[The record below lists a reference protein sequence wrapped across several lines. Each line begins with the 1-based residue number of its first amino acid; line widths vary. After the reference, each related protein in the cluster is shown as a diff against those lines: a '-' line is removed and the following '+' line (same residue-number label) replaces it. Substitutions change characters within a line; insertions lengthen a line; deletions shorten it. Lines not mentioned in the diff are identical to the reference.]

1 MKSDFSRFL
10 HSMLSHSDVKS
21 QPISSVSH
29 SGLGDASSPS
39 LSHSDLSDMSSP
51 SLSPSGLT
59 RWSRWNKFATL
70 LDLDTPIKSECDSLC
85 AGRSMVEMLGVLAII
100 GVLSVGAIS
109 GYSKAMM
116 KYRLNKQAEQLNTVI
131 NAVDRNLRSFDDIKL
146 KSDSGIS
153 IAQYFIKMGEIPQ
166 EMIKNGINNVIFD
179 TFNTSIQIH
188 KEYFDP
194 TTVYVIYMRPP
205 LSTSSNENLA
215 ICQNIITVA
224 REHADSLYTLYAYH
238 YNNNQIVYAPY
249 YGDKYCFDSSKCIRN
264 INLDDIHK
272 ICTQHIGSDAAFSIN
287 WRL

>member
-1 MKSDFSRFL
+1 MKSNFSRFL
-10 HSMLSHSDVKS
+10 H
-21 QPISSVSH
+21 ITSSY
-29 SGLGDASSPS
+29 
-39 LSHSDLSDMSSP
+39 
-51 SLSPSGLT
+51 SGLT
-59 RWSRWNKFATL
+59 RISRSNKFANC

-100 GVLSVGAIS
+100 GVLSVGAIA
-109 GYSKAMM
+109 GYGKAML
-116 KYRLNKQAEQLNTVI
+116 KYKLNKQTEQLNTVI

-224 REHADSLYTLYAYH
+224 KEHADSLYTLYAYH
-238 YNNNQIVYAPY
+238 YNNNQIVYTPY

>member
-1 MKSDFSRFL
+1 MKSYFSRFL
-10 HSMLSHSDVKS
+10 HHTLSHSDAKS
-21 QPISSVSH
+21 Q
-29 SGLGDASSPS
+29 SSPS
-39 LSHSDLSDMSSP
+39 LSHSGLSDMSSP

-166 EMIKNGINNVIFD
+166 EMIKNGINDTIFD

-194 TTVYVIYMRPP
+194 TTVYIIYMRPP

-224 REHADSLYTLYAYH
+224 KEHADSLYTLYAYH

-249 YGDKYCFDSSKCIRN
+249 YGDKYCSGNNCIRD

-272 ICTQHIGSDAAFSIN
+272 ICTQHIGTDAGFSIN
-287 WRL
+287 WHI

>member
-10 HSMLSHSDVKS
+10 HNIMSYSDVKTQS
-21 QPISSVSH
+21 TDI
-29 SGLGDASSPS
+29 
-39 LSHSDLSDMSSP
+39 LSY
-51 SLSPSGLT
+51 SGLT
-59 RWSRWNKFATL
+59 RISRWGKFANL
-70 LDLDTPIKSECDSLC
+70 VDLDTPVKPECDNIESV
-85 AGRSMVEMLGVLAII
+85 GRSMVEMLGVLAII
-100 GVLSVGAIS
+100 GVLSVGAIA
-109 GYSKAMM
+109 GYGKAML
-116 KYRLNKQAEQLNTVI
+116 KYKLNKQTEQLNTVI
-131 NAVDRNLRSFDDIKL
+131 NAVDRNLRSFDNIKVE
-146 KSDSGIS
+146 SGNGIG
-153 IAQYFIKMGEIPQ
+153 IAPYFIKMGEIPQ
-166 EMIKNGINNVIFD
+166 EMIKNGINDTIFD

>member
-1 MKSDFSRFL
+1 MQSYFSRFL
-10 HSMLSHSDVKS
+10 HRILSHSGIKEVFTS
-21 QPISSVSH
+21 
-29 SGLGDASSPS
+29 S
-39 LSHSDLSDMSSP
+39 LSLSDLIVESRSNQVAN
-51 SLSPSGLT
+51 LSH
-59 RWSRWNKFATL
+59 
-70 LDLDTPIKSECDSLC
+70 LDYRVKPDNDSVC

-100 GVLSVGAIS
+100 GVLSVGAIA
-109 GYSKAMM
+109 GYGKAML
-116 KYRLNKQAEQLNTVI
+116 KYKLNKQTEQLNTVI

-224 REHADSLYTLYAYH
+224 KEHADSLYTLYAYH

-249 YGDKYCFDSSKCIRN
+249 YGNKYCFDSSKCIRN